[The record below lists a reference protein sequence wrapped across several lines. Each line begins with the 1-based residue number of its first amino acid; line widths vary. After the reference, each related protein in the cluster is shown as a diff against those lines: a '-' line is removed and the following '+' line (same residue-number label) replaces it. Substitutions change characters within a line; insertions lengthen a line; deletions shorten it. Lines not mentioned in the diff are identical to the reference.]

1 MFGLGIWELA
11 LIAVVALVVL
21 GPRRLPEVARQV
33 GKALNEFR
41 RATNSL
47 KAGFEEEESGKGNG
61 SGNVPEGATKGP
73 DDHV

>member
-33 GKALNEFR
+33 GRALNEFR
-41 RATNSL
+41 RATTSL
-47 KAGFEEEESGKGNG
+47 KAGFDEEEHVEPVKA
-61 SGNVPEGATKGP
+61 PDGAKKDP
-73 DDHV
+73 HA